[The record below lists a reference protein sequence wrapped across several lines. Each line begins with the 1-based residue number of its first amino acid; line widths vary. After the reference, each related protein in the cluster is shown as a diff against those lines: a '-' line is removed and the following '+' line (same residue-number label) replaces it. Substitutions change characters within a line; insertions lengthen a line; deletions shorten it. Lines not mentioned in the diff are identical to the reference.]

1 MISFP
6 NAKINLGLSVINK
19 RADGM
24 HDIET
29 CYVPVPIFDILEIL
43 PSKSFDIT
51 YYGLPIL
58 GNPNDNLIVK
68 AWNEL
73 LSEKRNLAPVKVS
86 LYKNIPIG
94 SGLGGGSSNAAFFL
108 KAVNNLLSLGLSNV
122 ELQNMASKI
131 GADCSFFINNKIT
144 FAEGIGNVFSPTENI
159 VQGMFISIV
168 FPDIPIS
175 SKGSYSKIEQF
186 GDSDLIEVL
195 VGKKSNWK
203 SYLKNDFENT
213 LFQDF
218 PEIEKIKHTFY
229 DLGATYSSL
238 TGSGSA
244 VYAISEK
251 PIDLKKFKD
260 KYRVWTGII

>member
-6 NAKINLGLSVINK
+6 NAKINLGLSVIIK

-29 CYVPVPIFDILEIL
+29 CYVPVPMFDILEIL

-51 YYGLPIL
+51 YYGLPIP
-58 GNPNDNLIVK
+58 GNTNDNLIVK

-73 LSEKRNLAPVKVS
+73 LSKKWNLAPVKVS

-108 KAVNNLLSLGLSNV
+108 KAVNNLLSLGFSTV
-122 ELQNMASKI
+122 ELLNMSSKI

-144 FAEGIGNVFSPTENI
+144 FAEGIGNVFSPIENI

-168 FPDIPIS
+168 FPDIHIS
-175 SKGSYSKIEQF
+175 SKEAYSKIEQF
-186 GDSDLIEVL
+186 GNFDLIEVL
-195 VGKKSNWK
+195 GGKKSNWR
-203 SYLKNDFENT
+203 SYLKNDFENVI
-213 LFQDF
+213 FRKF
-218 PEIEKIKHTFY
+218 PEIEKIKHALY

-251 PIDLKKFKD
+251 PIDLNKFKD
-260 KYRVWTGII
+260 KYRVWTGIV

>member
-29 CYVPVPIFDILEIL
+29 CYVPVPMFDILEIL
-43 PSKSFDIT
+43 PSKSFDVT
-51 YYGLPIL
+51 YYGLSIP
-58 GNPNDNLIVK
+58 GKSNDNLMVK
-68 AWNEL
+68 AWNL
-73 LSEKRNLAPVKVS
+73 LSEKRELAPVKVS
-86 LYKNIPIG
+86 LYKNIPID

-108 KAVNNLLSLGLSNV
+108 KEVNNLQSLELSTA
-122 ELQNMASKI
+122 ELLNMSSKI

-144 FAEGIGNVFSPTENI
+144 FAEGIGNVFSPIENM
-159 VQGMFISIV
+159 VQGMFISMV

-175 SKGSYSKIEQF
+175 SKEAYSKIERF
-186 GDSDLIEVL
+186 GNSDLIEVL
-195 VGKKSNWK
+195 GGKKSNWR
-203 SYLKNDFENT
+203 SYLKNDFEN
-213 LFQDF
+213 LIFRKF
-218 PEIEKIKHTFY
+218 PEIEKIKHAFY

-251 PIDLKKFKD
+251 LIDMKRFKD
-260 KYRVWTGII
+260 KYRVWKGII

>member
-29 CYVPVPIFDILEIL
+29 CYVPIPMLDILEIL
-43 PSKSFDIT
+43 PSKSFSIT
-51 YYGLPIL
+51 YYGLPIP
-58 GNPNDNLIVK
+58 GNLDDNLLVK
-68 AWNEL
+68 AWDL
-73 LSEKRNLAPVKVS
+73 LSEKREIAPVKVS

-108 KAVNNLLSLGLSNV
+108 KAVNSLLSLGLSNV
-122 ELQNMASKI
+122 ELLNMGSEI

-144 FAEGIGNVFSPTENI
+144 FAEGIGNVFSPIENI

-168 FPDIPIS
+168 FQDIPIS
-175 SKGSYSKIEQF
+175 SKGAYSKIEQF
-186 GDSDLIEVL
+186 GNSDLIEVL
-195 VGKKSNWK
+195 GGKKSNWK
-203 SYLKNDFENT
+203 SYLKNDFENI
-213 LFQDF
+213 LFQNF
-218 PEIEKIKHTFY
+218 PEIENIKHALY
-229 DLGATYSSL
+229 ELGATYTSL